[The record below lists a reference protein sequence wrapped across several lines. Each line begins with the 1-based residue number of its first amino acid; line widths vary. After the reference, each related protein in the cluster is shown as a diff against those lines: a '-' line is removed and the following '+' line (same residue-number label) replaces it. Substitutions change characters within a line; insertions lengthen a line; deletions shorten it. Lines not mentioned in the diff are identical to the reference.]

1 MIMSRITRKP
11 WAAGDVAAN
20 VCPQCA
26 KLVRTRMS
34 YRTVQLSRTR
44 LRVPNVLV
52 DVCQE
57 CGHTIS
63 VTRQALAQFREA
75 GVTK

>member
-1 MIMSRITRKP
+1 MSQSIRQP
-11 WAAGDVAAN
+11 WAAGDVASN
-20 VCPQCA
+20 VCPRCA
-26 KLVRTRMS
+26 KPVRTRMS
-34 YRTVQLSRTR
+34 YRTVQLRRTR

-63 VTRQALAQFREA
+63 VTRQAMAQFREA